1 MKRYSWRWAA
11 GLAPLTLLVLWAM
24 LAVNGQAQAPAFS
37 TQNGEWQTYGGDLK
51 STRYSPLDQIN
62 ADNFNKIEVAWRFKT
77 DALGPRPEF
86 NLQATPLM
94 VKGVMYTVGGTR
106 RAAVALDAA
115 TGEMLWMHTINEGKR
130 GESAP
135 RQLSGRGLSYWT
147 DGREERILYVT
158 PGYQLVALNAK
169 TGEPVR
175 TFGKDGMV
183 DLKTEDDQNSEQSLD
198 AFVTEPQSRSSLTI
212 DLGGTDYP
220 IEGILA
226 YRAIVGN
233 LLDVEKTPVGLEA
246 NLPQSRQVLQ

>member
-1 MKRYSWRWAA
+1 MKRYSWRWAV
-11 GLAPLTLLVLWAM
+11 GLAPLTLVVLWAT
-24 LAVNGQAQAPAFS
+24 LPATGQAQTYG

-62 ADNFNKIEVAWRFKT
+62 AHNFNKIEGAWRFKT
-77 DALGPRPEF
+77 DALGTRPEF

-115 TGEMLWMHTINEGKR
+115 TREMLWMHPINEGKR

-135 RQLSGRGLSYWT
+135 SKLSGRGRSYLT

-169 TGEPVR
+169 T
-175 TFGKDGMV
+175 
-183 DLKTEDDQNSEQSLD
+183 
-198 AFVTEPQSRSSLTI
+198 
-212 DLGGTDYP
+212 
-220 IEGILA
+220 
-226 YRAIVGN
+226 
-233 LLDVEKTPVGLEA
+233 
-246 NLPQSRQVLQ
+246 